1 MSKKIVIC
9 RHLDGEINTRA
20 YIVPKH
26 INVEKDDILLAET
39 KIENYQNIVVAQ
51 SSSHILEDDIVS
63 IITGG
68 QCVNLHIL
76 DKLIPRSTLRAD
88 GEILNNPKRKN
99 MKKEIIEIAE
109 HFGYE
114 AQKNM
119 LIEEQ
124 AELIQALNKYDRTK
138 TEETFGN
145 IIEEMADVELMIG
158 QVKYLLDINQD
169 AIDEI
174 KEEKIKR
181 IKEKI
186 REEA

>member
-1 MSKKIVIC
+1 
-9 RHLDGEINTRA
+9 
-20 YIVPKH
+20 
-26 INVEKDDILLAET
+26 
-39 KIENYQNIVVAQ
+39 
-51 SSSHILEDDIVS
+51 
-63 IITGG
+63 
-68 QCVNLHIL
+68 
-76 DKLIPRSTLRAD
+76 
-88 GEILNNPKRKN
+88 

-114 AQKNM
+114 QQKNM

-145 IIEEMADVELMIG
+145 IVEEMVDVELMIE

>member
-1 MSKKIVIC
+1 
-9 RHLDGEINTRA
+9 
-20 YIVPKH
+20 
-26 INVEKDDILLAET
+26 
-39 KIENYQNIVVAQ
+39 
-51 SSSHILEDDIVS
+51 
-63 IITGG
+63 
-68 QCVNLHIL
+68 
-76 DKLIPRSTLRAD
+76 
-88 GEILNNPKRKN
+88 
-99 MKKEIIEIAE
+99 MKKEITEIADY
-109 HFGYE
+109 FGYE
-114 AQKNM
+114 QQKNM

-145 IIEEMADVELMIG
+145 IVEEMADVELMIG